1 VDSIKT
7 SSPLRILLV
16 EDNEHDRLFFRR
28 AFQKSQVTC
37 EITECPRAEEALERL
52 RAEASL
58 FDLVVIDHA
67 LPGMSGLDLCKELL
81 DEETPLPLVILTG
94 KGSEQLA
101 VDALKAGVDDYM
113 IKDPGQSYLD
123 LLPVVLPQVVR
134 KHGDRIAR
142 ELSEEELRK
151 TNEELKNFAY
161 IVSHDLK
168 TPITYIQGFS
178 SLLLENY
185 QEELDE
191 KGRRCLERIMAS
203 TRRMEVLISDLLAL
217 SRLGQVVGTFKVV
230 PSLEIVEDVTSG
242 LQDRLK
248 AKRIELVVEDN
259 LPTIYCDEN
268 RLSQVFDNL
277 IVNAIKF
284 MGNTKN
290 PKIEIGY
297 EDSGDFHQFY
307 VRDNGIGIDPK
318 NHQKIFEKFHRL
330 KEIEDDEG
338 TGLGLAIVDRIVN
351 NHGGKVWVESEPGK
365 GATFYFTLPKSS

>member
-1 VDSIKT
+1 MDSIKT

-28 AFQKSQVTC
+28 AFRKGQIAC
-37 EITECPRAEEALERL
+37 EITECDRADEALEL
-52 RAEASL
+52 VRADASS
-58 FDLVVIDHA
+58 FDLAVIDHA

-81 DEETPLPLVILTG
+81 NEETPLPLVILTG

-101 VDALKAGVDDYM
+101 VDALKVGVDDYM
-113 IKDPGQSYLD
+113 IKDPAQNYLD

-134 KHGDRIAR
+134 KHGDHIAR
-142 ELSEEELRK
+142 KRSEEELRK

-185 QEELDE
+185 QEILDE
-191 KGRRCLERIMAS
+191 KGRTCLERIMAS
-203 TRRMEVLISDLLAL
+203 VRRMEVLISDLLAL

-230 PSLEIVEDVTSG
+230 PSLEIVENAISG

-248 AKRIELVVEDN
+248 QNGIELVVADN
-259 LPTIYCDEN
+259 LPTIYCDGD

-277 IVNAIKF
+277 VVNAIKF

-290 PKIEIGY
+290 PKITIGY
-297 EDSGDFHQFY
+297 KDGGDFHQFY

-318 NHQKIFEKFHRL
+318 YHRKIFEKFHRL
-330 KEIEDDEG
+330 KQIQDDEG
-338 TGLGLAIVDRIVN
+338 TGLGLAIVARIMN
-351 NHGGKVWVESEPGK
+351 SHEGRVWVESEEGK
-365 GATFYFTLPKSS
+365 GATFYFTLPKAS